1 MAFEQLGGIP
11 GGIPFNPR
19 PGIEDPDNIDPEE
32 VARIM
37 GPREVEIGE
46 DELDPDF
53 APETFSRN
61 GFDREETYDTSA
73 RPPQEEDFV

>member
-1 MAFEQLGGIP
+1 MAFEQIGGIP
-11 GGIPFNPR
+11 GGIPFNNR

-37 GPREVEIGE
+37 GPREVEIRE

-53 APETFSRN
+53 APESFRT
-61 GFDREETYDTSA
+61 GFDQEESYDA
-73 RPPQEEDFV
+73 AGRAPQEEDFV